1 MALDVQPISA
11 PAPAPRKKKRGCFSC
26 AMASLALGGAFVLW
40 ALWSVAATGFV
51 RIPVFSALAFQ
62 QPVPTRIVEGGNV
75 NPNRWIEQAFGQG
88 LTSRVSL
95 TVPEEVLTALL
106 RSADTSDGLGDVI
119 DFSKSQIAV
128 EDGALEIFLPFK
140 DASTAVTAL
149 LVPSADE
156 NGLHI
161 SAMEFRIGSRRIPKF
176 LLRNLVDRVLRL
188 VIDRV
193 EDEFGSMATIER
205 IAATADGLVIEG
217 VIADGALSL

>member
-1 MALDVQPISA
+1 MALSSQLISA

-26 AMASLALGGAFVLW
+26 VMASLALGVAFVLW

-51 RIPVFSALAFQ
+51 RIPVFSALAFR
-62 QPVPTRIVEGGNV
+62 QPAPTRIVESGNI
-75 NPNRWIEQAFGQG
+75 NLNRWIEAFGG
-88 LTSRVSL
+88 GISSRVSL

-106 RSADTSDGLGDVI
+106 RSADSSDGLGDVI

-140 DASTAVTAL
+140 DAPTAITAL

-156 NGLHI
+156 NCLHI